1 MSLVVGTRLG
11 PYEVLAPLGAG
22 GMGEVYRARDTR
34 LDRTVAIKVVKG
46 GSAVSDALRQR
57 FEREARVV
65 SQLTHPHICP
75 LYDVG
80 HQNGFD
86 FFVMEYVD
94 GETLAA
100 RLARRSLPLKEG
112 LEAMADIVDAIACAH
127 RHGII
132 HGDLTPSNIMLTPR
146 GAKLLDFSLA
156 TLSASLRPVAADGI
170 ATLSTTRVDLTS
182 EGGVHG
188 TLPYMAPEQF
198 EGKVADPRSD
208 IFAFGAVMYEV
219 VTGRRAFAGTSQAR
233 IIAQILTEDPPPMT
247 LPAGE
252 APPAVERIVRTCLA
266 KNPDERWQDAF
277 DLVRELRWTVED
289 ERQRAPAR
297 RVKLPAAVSR
307 LPLRVLLGA
316 TLVVAT
322 AVAIGVAVWPRAPVA
337 AASRLLVVLPCHAI
351 GDTNLEQKYCDGLA
365 ATLTAKLARLTAS
378 HQVQVVP
385 ASEIRTRRLESPEAA
400 RREVGATLAFEG
412 SFLREGKSLRVNY
425 ALVDTVTRSQLDAFS
440 FTATSDDPFA
450 IQDRV
455 IEWALAALALK
466 LSDPERRA
474 LTQRETQV
482 AGVYEYYLQG
492 RGYLLDYHR
501 PGSIDSAIMLFQRAL
516 TLDARHALSHAGL
529 GEAYWLKYE
538 ATRDPGWVD
547 KARVA
552 CGNAVM
558 SDASVA
564 GAYVCLG
571 TVELGTG
578 EYEKAIAA
586 FERALRTEPTSDEA
600 YLGLA
605 RAQDRLGLS
614 EAAEQTYRQAVDL
627 RPSYWASRNW
637 LGGFYRGHARYDAA
651 VEQYEQAVQ
660 LTPDNPLAYAFLG
673 GVYALVGRYDEAL
686 EASEKS
692 VAIVPT
698 TYGYVSWGMTLY
710 RLRRFDEAVAALEQA
725 KDLRTDFR
733 SIGNLA
739 RACYWAGNRD
749 RARALYT
756 QAIALTRQEL
766 TVNPR
771 NADQLLLLAEAH
783 AKLGERAE
791 ALELLGQVRLDDP
804 HLQHFAAMT
813 YNMLG
818 ERTIAL
824 ALLRKA
830 RAGAVPAS
838 ELIAWIDLD
847 SLRAAPEFAELIR

>member
-46 GSAVSDALRQR
+46 GLAVSDDLRQR

-80 HQNGFD
+80 HHNGFD

-100 RLARRSLPLKEG
+100 RLARRSLPLEEG
-112 LEAMADIVDAIACAH
+112 LEAMADIADAIACAH

-132 HGDLTPSNIMLTPR
+132 HRDLTPSNIMLTPR
-146 GAKLLDFSLA
+146 GAKLLDFGLA
-156 TLSASLRPVAADGI
+156 TLSASLRPVAADEI
-170 ATLSTTRVDLTS
+170 ATLSTTRVNLTS
-182 EGGVHG
+182 EGEVPG

-198 EGKVADPRSD
+198 EGTVADPRSD
-208 IFAFGAVMYEV
+208 IFAFGAVLYEV
-219 VTGRRAFAGTSQAR
+219 VTGRRAFTGTSQAK
-233 IIAQILTEDPPPMT
+233 IIVQILTEDPPAMT

-252 APPAVERIVRTCLA
+252 APAAVERIVRTCLA
-266 KNPDERWQDAF
+266 KNPDERWQDAS
-277 DLVRELRWTVED
+277 DLVRELRWIVQD

-297 RVKLPAAVSR
+297 RGKLPPAASR
-307 LPLRVLLGA
+307 LPHPVLLG
-316 TLVVAT
+316 TLVVAM
-322 AVAIGVAVWPRAPVA
+322 AVPIGVAVWPRAPAA

-351 GDTNLEQKYCDGLA
+351 GDTNLEQRYCDGLA

-385 ASEIRTRRLESPEAA
+385 ASEVRTRGLESPEAA

-412 SFLREGKSLRVNY
+412 SFRREGTSLRVNY

-450 IQDRV
+450 IEDRV
-455 IEWALAALALK
+455 IEWALAALTLK
-466 LSDPERRA
+466 LSEPERRA
-474 LTQRETQV
+474 LTRRDTQV

-501 PGSIDSAIMLFQRAL
+501 PGSIDSAIALFQRAL
-516 TLDARHALSHAGL
+516 ALDARHALSHAGL

-538 ATRDPGWVD
+538 ATRDPVWVD
-547 KARVA
+547 QARAA

-558 SDASVA
+558 SDAGAA
-564 GAYVCLG
+564 GAYACLG
-571 TVELGTG
+571 SVELGTG
-578 EYEKAIAA
+578 EYGKAIAA

-605 RAQDRLGLS
+605 RAQDLLGLS

-637 LGGFYRGHARYDAA
+637 LGGFYRRLGRYDAA
-651 VEQYEQAVQ
+651 IEQYEQAVQ
-660 LTPDNPLAYAFLG
+660 LTPDNPLAYAYLSG
-673 GVYALVGRYDEAL
+673 MYALVGRYDEAL
-686 EASEKS
+686 EAAERS

-710 RLRRFDEAVAALEQA
+710 RLRRFDDAVAVLEKA
-725 KDLRTDFR
+725 TDLRTDFR

-739 RACYWAGNRD
+739 RACYWAGHRD
-749 RARALYT
+749 RARELYA

-766 TVNPR
+766 AVNPR

-804 HLQHFAAMT
+804 HHQHFAAMT

-818 ERTIAL
+818 ERAIAL

-847 SLRAAPEFAELIR
+847 SLRAAPEFAEVIR